1 MQNMT
6 AVQKSRLRS
15 LKEGVRK
22 MKAVIQGLNQIHER
36 EKNPEKAAE
45 IMESIQEKCGI
56 LVSMENQIKRYEEGG
71 S

>member
-1 MQNMT
+1 MQKLT

-22 MKAVIQGLNQIHER
+22 IKAAVNGLNQIHER
-36 EKNPEKAAE
+36 EKNPEKASV
-45 IMESIQEKCGI
+45 IMEQIQEKCGVI
-56 LVSMENQIKRYEEGG
+56 ASMENQIKRYEESG